1 MQYNHHRSHA
11 CTLLCTALALAFGCA
26 AAHAADVKISGS
38 VITGLYFNKVEGVDN
53 GNLKMGGAGELPDD
67 PHLMLTAREDLGNG
81 WYTGAQLQNRFY
93 PDSGTFRSNGY
104 LFDAQ
109 SRLFVGNDQIEFSF
123 GRIAGLTV
131 AGRPYS
137 VYGKTNANMTFASL
151 GGIAPANIMFQPG
164 DLSNAI
170 AFSTN
175 AQSGLFVRGVYSNG
189 DSVNGTDTET
199 TDDWSDRRH
208 VAQFST
214 GWTGDHLKTAVVYS
228 FEMPGNVK
236 NADGTRP
243 EALRKK
249 NTHAVHLIASYDFG
263 GPAVSGILYASQNE
277 WRIGPV
283 GDLSRIVGGNAV
295 VSNSEEGL
303 DNLAVFMS
311 AKYPIGQHTI
321 SGSVGF
327 LKSKWKGAETSV
339 GHDEGTMTMAGLVY
353 YYNFSKRTNFYGAAS
368 WSDGKKLLDGV
379 DRFNQVLTAVGLMH
393 RF

>member
-38 VITGLYFNKVEGVDN
+38 VITGLYFNKVEGADN

-123 GRIAGLTV
+123 GRMAGLTV

-214 GWTGDHLKTAVVYS
+214 GWTGDHLKT
-228 FEMPGNVK
+228 
-236 NADGTRP
+236 
-243 EALRKK
+243 
-249 NTHAVHLIASYDFG
+249 
-263 GPAVSGILYASQNE
+263 
-277 WRIGPV
+277 
-283 GDLSRIVGGNAV
+283 
-295 VSNSEEGL
+295 
-303 DNLAVFMS
+303 
-311 AKYPIGQHTI
+311 
-321 SGSVGF
+321 SV
-327 LKSKWKGAETSV
+327 E
-339 GHDEGTMTMAGLVY
+339 
-353 YYNFSKRTNFYGAAS
+353 
-368 WSDGKKLLDGV
+368 
-379 DRFNQVLTAVGLMH
+379 
-393 RF
+393 

>member
-38 VITGLYFNKVEGVDN
+38 VITGLYFNKVEGADN
-53 GNLKMGGAGELPDD
+53 GSLKMGGMGELPDD

-123 GRIAGLTV
+123 GRMAGLTV

-175 AQSGLFVRGVYSNG
+175 AQSGLFVRGVYSQTATR
-189 DSVNGTDTET
+189 SMA
-199 TDDWSDRRH
+199 RIRKR
-208 VAQFST
+208 
-214 GWTGDHLKTAVVYS
+214 LKTGLTVV
-228 FEMPGNVK
+228 
-236 NADGTRP
+236 T
-243 EALRKK
+243 L
-249 NTHAVHLIASYDFG
+249 
-263 GPAVSGILYASQNE
+263 
-277 WRIGPV
+277 
-283 GDLSRIVGGNAV
+283 LS
-295 VSNSEEGL
+295 
-303 DNLAVFMS
+303 
-311 AKYPIGQHTI
+311 
-321 SGSVGF
+321 SVR
-327 LKSKWKGAETSV
+327 
-339 GHDEGTMTMAGLVY
+339 AG
-353 YYNFSKRTNFYGAAS
+353 RAII
-368 WSDGKKLLDGV
+368 
-379 DRFNQVLTAVGLMH
+379 
-393 RF
+393 